1 MRRRIGVGNE
11 EEETEKRAQAQTQTQ
26 KQMHTN
32 GTEPDYCKSLA
43 MADVIS
49 RRALG
54 LDLSKVRRQRKTG
67 AESRR
72 EGILIDS

>member
-1 MRRRIGVGNE
+1 MAEFWGIGSDERRRRIGVGK
-11 EEETEKRAQAQTQTQ
+11 EEETEKRTQTQTQ

-54 LDLSKVRRQRKTG
+54 LDLKSQE
-67 AESRR
+67 AA
-72 EGILIDS
+72 